1 MKRFL
6 IRASFDPYRQYEAKD
21 FILTAHAGL
30 NSGNLMFAY
39 GVMNA
44 LTTDDTII
52 ESTYK
57 HKWSEKDASE
67 INERYDA
74 FILPMADAFR
84 DDFVPMLDEY
94 TKLIKLLKIPVV
106 VIGIGLRAKIDEA
119 PTIDR
124 PFDANAY
131 NFVKEVLNHSS
142 LIGLRGRN
150 TGKYLEKLGFKEDR
164 DFTPIGCPSL
174 YTYGTAVS
182 TRIPGKIENLVINT
196 NTLAPREVSDFIINS
211 ALKTKD
217 YWLVQQKYYEMR
229 DMFVGNHT
237 FIGRKTVEHVFDEET
252 FSRLNHEDKI
262 RYFFNVPEWLAFMKD
277 KDLFLGNRF
286 HGSVAAI
293 LAGTPHVFISF
304 DARTKELIDF
314 HHVTSLPHR
323 QLDGTKSIYDYL
335 DKLDFKSFEKHHTD
349 NFTHYLDFL
358 EKNGLD
364 HIFKEK
370 KGYAMGESVME
381 KKIAMQSAPIL
392 HCFKSLSKTEQFK
405 RIAST
410 DVSVGK
416 ALLQKLMGR
425 A

>member
-84 DDFVPMLDEY
+84 DDFVPMLVEY

-150 TGKYLEKLGFKEDR
+150 TGKYL
-164 DFTPIGCPSL
+164 
-174 YTYGTAVS
+174 
-182 TRIPGKIENLVINT
+182 
-196 NTLAPREVSDFIINS
+196 
-211 ALKTKD
+211 
-217 YWLVQQKYYEMR
+217 
-229 DMFVGNHT
+229 
-237 FIGRKTVEHVFDEET
+237 
-252 FSRLNHEDKI
+252 
-262 RYFFNVPEWLAFMKD
+262 
-277 KDLFLGNRF
+277 
-286 HGSVAAI
+286 
-293 LAGTPHVFISF
+293 
-304 DARTKELIDF
+304 
-314 HHVTSLPHR
+314 
-323 QLDGTKSIYDYL
+323 
-335 DKLDFKSFEKHHTD
+335 
-349 NFTHYLDFL
+349 
-358 EKNGLD
+358 
-364 HIFKEK
+364 
-370 KGYAMGESVME
+370 
-381 KKIAMQSAPIL
+381 
-392 HCFKSLSKTEQFK
+392 
-405 RIAST
+405 
-410 DVSVGK
+410 
-416 ALLQKLMGR
+416 
-425 A
+425 